1 MGVFDGIMIC
11 SDLDGTL
18 LRNDRTLSEENR
30 EAIRYFQREGGIFTF
45 VTGRPSYHAEALYSM
60 ILPNAPIG
68 CFNGGGIYDFT
79 KGSYLYLNE
88 LPKSVLELIAYVEQ
102 ELPHV
107 GILIATPERICGIRS
122 NAVSEVIFGRA
133 KDPIRL
139 STYQNFDQ
147 PIAKI
152 VFCEDNMEIMAELIE
167 RLQVHPLSDQFDF
180 IRSEEFLYE
189 ILPKNSNKGVVL
201 SKLCEILKLDSS
213 KTVAV
218 GDYNNDV
225 AMIREAALGIAVSN
239 AVPEAKAAADVV
251 TVSNEEHAIARIVAD
266 LESGVLRFPGF

>member
-1 MGVFDGIMIC
+1 MGRFDGILIC
-11 SDLDGTL
+11 TDLDGTL
-18 LRNDRTLSEENR
+18 LSSDREISAENLS
-30 EAIRYFQREGGIFTF
+30 AIKYFKSEGGFFTF

-60 ILPNAPIG
+60 ILPNAPVG

-122 NAVSEVIFGRA
+122 NAVSDEIFGRA
-133 KDPIRL
+133 KNPIWL
-139 STYQNFDQ
+139 SDYQSFDQ

-152 VFCEDNMEIMAELIE
+152 VFCEDDMEIMAELIE
-167 RLQVHPLSDQFDF
+167 RLQAHPMSDQFDF

-189 ILPKNSNKGVVL
+189 ILPKNANKGVVL
-201 SKLCEILKLDSS
+201 SKLCEILKLDSA

-239 AVPEAKAAADVV
+239 AVPEAKAVANVV
-251 TVSNEEHAIARIVAD
+251 TVSNEEHAIARIIAD
-266 LESGVLRFPGF
+266 LESGVLKFS